1 MTESTSRAVFRERI
15 TGPRWMVV
23 AGIITLA
30 LLIFVM
36 WLAIPE
42 LTAAPEKV
50 NGGLVALLF
59 VSTVMVVIAVVLLI
73 TRRSTI
79 VITETHVDAH
89 LDPFRIMHIPLDAIE
104 AVDVVHADFS
114 DSRGWGWRLVG
125 TEQYLMW
132 SGGPAVR
139 LTLTKGRSR
148 VLRSDRAGEMV
159 GAIASVRSD
168 PGHR

>member
-1 MTESTSRAVFRERI
+1 
-15 TGPRWMVV
+15 
-23 AGIITLA
+23 
-30 LLIFVM
+30 
-36 WLAIPE
+36 
-42 LTAAPEKV
+42 
-50 NGGLVALLF
+50 
-59 VSTVMVVIAVVLLI
+59 
-73 TRRSTI
+73 
-79 VITETHVDAH
+79 
-89 LDPFRIMHIPLDAIE
+89 MHIPLDAIE